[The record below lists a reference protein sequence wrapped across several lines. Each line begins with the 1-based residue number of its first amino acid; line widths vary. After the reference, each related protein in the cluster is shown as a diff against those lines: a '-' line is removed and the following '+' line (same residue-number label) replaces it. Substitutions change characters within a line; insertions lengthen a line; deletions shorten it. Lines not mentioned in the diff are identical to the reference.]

1 MKTKVTSAK
10 GAQANHAIVLTGN
23 GVSNQ
28 KNEEKP
34 LFVLPI
40 APEEKAEK
48 KVEEAAKVTEKT
60 ILKEEPQQEA
70 AKVEI
75 PVTKKHLSIDELNDK
90 ADRVYLLKGKYQEI
104 REKRKQLEKF
114 TISHDQS
121 NAQLTLVDA
130 NGLTISTSNPTAIRK
145 LLMDWMIDLVNHM
158 LKTEDDIRKE
168 LEA

>member
-1 MKTKVTSAK
+1 MKTNVTSAK
-10 GAQANHAIVLTGN
+10 GAQANHAIVLAGN

-28 KNEEKP
+28 KNEGKP
-34 LFVLPI
+34 LFVLPM

-48 KVEEAAKVTEKT
+48 KVEEATKVTEKT

-90 ADRVYLLKGKYQEI
+90 ADRIYLLKGKYQEI
-104 REKRKQLEKF
+104 REKRKQLEAF
-114 TISHDQS
+114 TISHDKN

-130 NGLTISTSNPTAIRK
+130 KGLTISTSNPMAIRE
-145 LLMDWMIDLVNHM
+145 LLMNWMIDLVNHM
-158 LKTEDDIRKE
+158 LKTEEDIRKE